1 MNPPNDQQ
9 PATINPQR
17 ASRARRLIKRLA
29 RIAIFVYL
37 GLCVVF
43 FALQDYLIFP
53 GRSTQGA
60 KHAVVRESSQGNYEI
75 VRLTT
80 SRGDKT
86 VALFG
91 RAQDDNG
98 QPRADAN
105 KQPTILFFYGNAM
118 CMADCFGIMQSM
130 RKLGVNVMVA
140 EYIGYGMSSGKS
152 SEQTLYETADA
163 CWDHLQ
169 SRRDIDPTKIIPSGW
184 SLGAAV
190 AIDLA
195 SRKPV
200 AGLVTFSAFTTMS
213 RMARIV
219 VPFLPTSLMLSYRF
233 DNVTKIKQLQVP
245 ILFVHGEHDRLIP
258 HQMSDELAA
267 AATRSPRVTRV
278 SIFSD
283 HNDVFETDEAVYGP
297 LKQFIDAVR

>member
-1 MNPPNDQQ
+1 MNPPNDPQ
-9 PATINPQR
+9 PAIINRRP
-17 ASRARRLIKRLA
+17 ASRTQRNIKPLL

-53 GRSTQGA
+53 GRATQGA
-60 KHAVVRESSQGNYEI
+60 KHAVVRESSQGNYEL

-91 RAQDDNG
+91 SAQDENG

-118 CMADCFGIMQSM
+118 CMADCFGIMQSF
-130 RKLGVNVMVA
+130 RKLGLTVMVA
-140 EYIGYGMSSGKS
+140 EYAGYGMSGGKT

-169 SRRDIDPTKIIPSGW
+169 SRRDIDPKKIIPSGW

-233 DNVTKIKQLQVP
+233 DNLAKIRQLKVP
-245 ILFVHGEHDRLIP
+245 ILLVHGEHDRLIP
-258 HQMSDELAA
+258 HEMSDELAA
-267 AATRSPRVTRV
+267 AATSSLRVTRV

-283 HNDVFETDEAVYGP
+283 HNDVFETNQAVYAP
-297 LKQFIDAVR
+297 LKAFVDAVR